1 MLHKIKTPYRIGID
15 IGTGSVAW
23 AAMAL
28 GEKDQP
34 TCLLASGTTIFGEP
48 VLPKEMKLKNEERR
62 RARLMRRQTERK
74 RERISKIMHLAAALQ
89 ITPEKLADALLAHKE
104 TQTLWQLRVKALGER
119 VSLEEFF
126 LIVLRL
132 AKNRGYN
139 GDAPKPNQKGDL
151 GKVGQGLEATKN
163 LVDSFKATQKIRT
176 VAEAIW
182 LSQAMLPLNQK
193 RFRKRIE
200 TGTYVL
206 RSQIKD
212 EFDQILEEQ
221 SKHHDVL
228 GKPLEFIYPVRN
240 ESSEKSADGKPNP
253 YPGTESPRILRRP
266 VGLSQTDTAA

>member
-1 MLHKIKTPYRIGID
+1 MKSKTQTPYRLGID

-28 GEKDQP
+28 DEKNQP
-34 TCLLASGTTIFGEP
+34 NRLFASGTTIFGEP

-89 ITPEKLADALLAHKE
+89 ITPEKLATALHAHKE
-104 TQTLWQLRVKALGER
+104 TQTLWQLRVKALDQR

-139 GDAPKPNQKGDL
+139 GNAPTANQKGDL

-163 LVDSFKATQKIRT
+163 LVDRFKANQEIRT
-176 VAEAIW
+176 VAEALW

-200 TGTYVL
+200 AGTYVSGRSLPPNYSVKLCVPSVNLCVITFFTHSLVQSRL
-206 RSQIKD
+206 RNKAVCI
-212 EFDQILEEQ
+212 
-221 SKHHDVL
+221 
-228 GKPLEFIYPVRN
+228 N
-240 ESSEKSADGKPNP
+240 EV
-253 YPGTESPRILRRP
+253 I
-266 VGLSQTDTAA
+266 V